1 MAEILD
7 GKELSKK
14 IRKEL
19 KSEVEELK
27 LKGINPKLAVILVGD
42 DSASQVYV
50 KNKSKACEKTGIDF
64 EEYIFDANI
73 TEQEL
78 LDTIEKLNNEVENQ
92 GCYKTLNVEKID
104 KSKINME
111 VLNKI
116 IVFKMLEIMRD
127 NEMIDE
133 REYAKIE
140 KKRTQFGESV
150 VKQNKL
156 FKGGDLT

>member
-1 MAEILD
+1 MNY
-7 GKELSKK
+7 KELNL
-14 IRKEL
+14 RE
-19 KSEVEELK
+19 
-27 LKGINPKLAVILVGD
+27 
-42 DSASQVYV
+42 
-50 KNKSKACEKTGIDF
+50 
-64 EEYIFDANI
+64 
-73 TEQEL
+73 
-78 LDTIEKLNNEVENQ
+78 EKLNNEVENL

-116 IVFKMLEIMRD
+116 IAFKMLEIMRD

-140 KKRTQFGESV
+140 KKCIQFGESV

>member
-1 MAEILD
+1 MNY
-7 GKELSKK
+7 KELNL
-14 IRKEL
+14 RE
-19 KSEVEELK
+19 
-27 LKGINPKLAVILVGD
+27 
-42 DSASQVYV
+42 
-50 KNKSKACEKTGIDF
+50 
-64 EEYIFDANI
+64 
-73 TEQEL
+73 
-78 LDTIEKLNNEVENQ
+78 EKLNNEVENQ
-92 GCYKTLNVEKID
+92 GCYNTQKVEKID

-116 IVFKMLEIMRD
+116 IAFKMLEIMRD

-133 REYAKIE
+133 RECAKIE

>member
-1 MAEILD
+1 MNY
-7 GKELSKK
+7 KELNL
-14 IRKEL
+14 RE
-19 KSEVEELK
+19 
-27 LKGINPKLAVILVGD
+27 
-42 DSASQVYV
+42 
-50 KNKSKACEKTGIDF
+50 
-64 EEYIFDANI
+64 
-73 TEQEL
+73 
-78 LDTIEKLNNEVENQ
+78 EKLNNEVENQ

-116 IVFKMLEIMRD
+116 IAFKMLEIMRD

-140 KKRTQFGESV
+140 KKRNQFGESV
-150 VKQNKL
+150 IKQNKL

>member
-1 MAEILD
+1 MNY
-7 GKELSKK
+7 
-14 IRKEL
+14 KEL
-19 KSEVEELK
+19 KEEKLSSEV
-27 LKGINPKLAVILVGD
+27 GN
-42 DSASQVYV
+42 QVY
-50 KNKSKACEKTGIDF
+50 
-64 EEYIFDANI
+64 Y
-73 TEQEL
+73 
-78 LDTIEKLNNEVENQ
+78 TIPNE
-92 GCYKTLNVEKID
+92 GKID

-116 IVFKMLEIMRD
+116 IAFKMLEIMRD

-140 KKRTQFGESV
+140 KKRTKFGESV

>member
-1 MAEILD
+1 LNY
-7 GKELSKK
+7 
-14 IRKEL
+14 KEL
-19 KSEVEELK
+19 KKKE
-27 LKGINPKLAVILVGD
+27 ILN
-42 DSASQVYV
+42 S
-50 KNKSKACEKTGIDF
+50 
-64 EEYIFDANI
+64 
-73 TEQEL
+73 
-78 LDTIEKLNNEVENQ
+78 EVENQ
-92 GCYKTLNVEKID
+92 GDYTAQSVEKID

-116 IVFKMLEIMRD
+116 IAFKMLEIMRE

-150 VKQNKL
+150 IKQNKL

>member
-1 MAEILD
+1 MNY
-7 GKELSKK
+7 KELNL
-14 IRKEL
+14 RE
-19 KSEVEELK
+19 
-27 LKGINPKLAVILVGD
+27 
-42 DSASQVYV
+42 
-50 KNKSKACEKTGIDF
+50 
-64 EEYIFDANI
+64 
-73 TEQEL
+73 
-78 LDTIEKLNNEVENQ
+78 EKLNNEVENQ
-92 GCYKTLNVEKID
+92 GNYKAQNVEKID

-116 IVFKMLEIMRD
+116 IAFKMVEIMRD

-150 VKQNKL
+150 VKHNKL

>member
-1 MAEILD
+1 MN
-7 GKELSKK
+7 
-14 IRKEL
+14 
-19 KSEVEELK
+19 SEV
-27 LKGINPKLAVILVGD
+27 GN
-42 DSASQVYV
+42 QVYYSIP
-50 KNKSKACEKTGIDF
+50 NEK
-64 EEYIFDANI
+64 
-73 TEQEL
+73 
-78 LDTIEKLNNEVENQ
+78 KV
-92 GCYKTLNVEKID
+92 D

-116 IVFKMLEIMRD
+116 IAFKMLEIMRD

>member
-1 MAEILD
+1 MNY
-7 GKELSKK
+7 KELNL
-14 IRKEL
+14 RE
-19 KSEVEELK
+19 
-27 LKGINPKLAVILVGD
+27 
-42 DSASQVYV
+42 
-50 KNKSKACEKTGIDF
+50 
-64 EEYIFDANI
+64 
-73 TEQEL
+73 
-78 LDTIEKLNNEVENQ
+78 EKLNNEVENQ
-92 GCYKTLNVEKID
+92 GCYKAQNVEKID

-116 IVFKMLEIMRD
+116 IAFKMLEIMRD

-140 KKRTQFGESV
+140 KKRTQVGENV

>member
-1 MAEILD
+1 MNY
-7 GKELSKK
+7 
-14 IRKEL
+14 KEL
-19 KSEVEELK
+19 KK
-27 LKGINPKLAVILVGD
+27 D
-42 DSASQVYV
+42 
-50 KNKSKACEKTGIDF
+50 
-64 EEYIFDANI
+64 
-73 TEQEL
+73 
-78 LDTIEKLNNEVENQ
+78 EKLNSEVENQ
-92 GCYKTLNVEKID
+92 GNYTAQSVEKID

-116 IVFKMLEIMRD
+116 IAFKMLEIMRD

-140 KKRTQFGESV
+140 KKRIQFGESV

>member
-1 MAEILD
+1 LNY
-7 GKELSKK
+7 
-14 IRKEL
+14 KEL
-19 KSEVEELK
+19 KE
-27 LKGINPKLAVILVGD
+27 
-42 DSASQVYV
+42 
-50 KNKSKACEKTGIDF
+50 
-64 EEYIFDANI
+64 
-73 TEQEL
+73 
-78 LDTIEKLNNEVENQ
+78 EKLNSEVVNQVYYTIPNE
-92 GCYKTLNVEKID
+92 EKID

-116 IVFKMLEIMRD
+116 IAFKMLEIMRD

-140 KKRTQFGESV
+140 KKRTKFGESV

>member
-1 MAEILD
+1 MNY
-7 GKELSKK
+7 KELNLREEK
-14 IRKEL
+14 I
-19 KSEVEELK
+19 
-27 LKGINPKLAVILVGD
+27 
-42 DSASQVYV
+42 
-50 KNKSKACEKTGIDF
+50 
-64 EEYIFDANI
+64 
-73 TEQEL
+73 
-78 LDTIEKLNNEVENQ
+78 NNEVENQ

-116 IVFKMLEIMRD
+116 IAFKMLEIMRD

-140 KKRTQFGESV
+140 KKRAQFGESV

-156 FKGGDLT
+156 FKGGNLT

>member
-1 MAEILD
+1 MNY
-7 GKELSKK
+7 K
-14 IRKEL
+14 
-19 KSEVEELK
+19 ELK
-27 LKGINPKLAVILVGD
+27 LK
-42 DSASQVYV
+42 
-50 KNKSKACEKTGIDF
+50 E
-64 EEYIFDANI
+64 
-73 TEQEL
+73 
-78 LDTIEKLNNEVENQ
+78 EKLNSEVGKQVYYSIPNE
-92 GCYKTLNVEKID
+92 EKVD

-116 IVFKMLEIMRD
+116 IAFKMLEIMRD

-140 KKRTQFGESV
+140 KKRTKFGESV